1 MRVMSLHRFIQK
13 ASEPQE
19 VLAMPVREFLNAI
32 ATQCEDTCTAIVTL
46 DSPEPN
52 SISVKFFQPGVERVD
67 AENLDAPPEDQQGR
81 LITVYEGGM
90 SDFKAELFSWS
101 DNFTVTATTTISG
114 TAIWVKIAANDD
126 GGSD

>member
-1 MRVMSLHRFIQK
+1 MKIMSLRQFVDQ
-13 ASEPQE
+13 AEEPQD
-19 VLAMPVREFLNAI
+19 NAP
-32 ATQCEDTCTAIVTL
+32 T
-46 DSPEPN
+46 
-52 SISVKFFQPGVERVD
+52 
-67 AENLDAPPEDQQGR
+67 EDQQGK
-81 LITVYEGGM
+81 LITIFDGGM